1 MSKNRRIEAIIFPL
15 AFVPLG
21 FLAAGFL
28 FVNHA
33 WPFGEAD
40 YERYREFW
48 GGNPS
53 EVFSH
58 WLDMV
63 VLSGNA
69 FSLGWFLTL
78 EAFVRQRETPNS
90 IRRWL
95 KTMIS
100 VCVLGSVVAGAVLDS
115 RKGEGTVLFVSVIG
129 FLPVLGSS
137 YYLLRKAASFCRWLP
152 NKVIILSAL
161 YVALNLGMQLFYEPS
176 GTGGPNALFILVWL
190 GSIASAAVLA
200 LGLSLRS
207 GSVLRFA
214 SGMWHLV
221 CKPFIWGSAIVLV
234 LGITIPLTIHA
245 RHLRQPRQAIVLK
258 WLDDIE
264 SSLSDDIV
272 RELKKSASSRHEYEK
287 MPIPQLV
294 RALLEDSR
302 IRLGNSLRIYV
313 PVDDKDYLFL
323 WANKS
328 FGYCD
333 VRPLNNSPYGTV
345 EIDQGFIDSLRQHQG
360 TYESS
365 LYSIIWSPYLA
376 GRVLKSRSGEVKA
389 ICLIKSPD

>member
-1 MSKNRRIEAIIFPL
+1 MTNDRRIEAIIFPL
-15 AFVPLG
+15 AFVPFG
-21 FLAAGFL
+21 FLAAAFL

-33 WPFGEAD
+33 WPFSAAD

-69 FSLGWFLTL
+69 FSLGWVLTL
-78 EAFVRQRETPNS
+78 ESIARRRQMPTKIGRL
-90 IRRWL
+90 L
-95 KTMIS
+95 KTMML
-100 VCVLGSVVAGAVLDS
+100 VGVLGSVVAGVVLDS
-115 RKGEGTVLFVSVIG
+115 QKGEGAVLFVSAIG

-137 YYLLRKAASFCRWLP
+137 YYVLRKAASFCRWLP
-152 NKVIILSAL
+152 YKVAIVSTL

-190 GSIASAAVLA
+190 GSIALAAILALA
-200 LGLSLRS
+200 LGLRS
-207 GSVLRFA
+207 GSFVRVA
-214 SGMWHLV
+214 CRTWHLAR
-221 CKPFIWGSAIVLV
+221 KPAIWGSLTVLL

-245 RHLRQPRQAIVLK
+245 RHLRQPRQAIAVK

-272 RELKKSASSRHEYEK
+272 RELKKSASSSREYEK
-287 MPIPQLV
+287 MPIPELV

-313 PVDDKDYLFL
+313 PVNDQDYLFL
-323 WANKS
+323 WANK
-328 FGYCD
+328 
-333 VRPLNNSPYGTV
+333 
-345 EIDQGFIDSLRQHQG
+345 
-360 TYESS
+360 
-365 LYSIIWSPYLA
+365 
-376 GRVLKSRSGEVKA
+376 
-389 ICLIKSPD
+389 